1 MWLRSVID
9 WSALFRAT
17 SSLRIPVIGATSFLK
32 PLVFTSLPPFQAEVY
47 VNSRKQDSVRHLV
60 KAVNL
65 KPDVG
70 SRTDEILLVVPGF
83 FCLGSALGRIRSQ
96 RAIWVT

>member
-1 MWLRSVID
+1 M
-9 WSALFRAT
+9 
-17 SSLRIPVIGATSFLK
+17 
-32 PLVFTSLPPFQAEVY
+32 
-47 VNSRKQDSVRHLV
+47 NSRKQDSVRHLV